1 VRREGGVA
9 ELADHGVVRCPGRAA
24 VDDDEPLPPPPREGN
39 RSGTGLLGAAV
50 VVVGGGKCSA
60 RLDGLLSDELAASA
74 TRFHTCWDWEE
85 RVVVECLAFNTRPDV
100 IPA

>member
-1 VRREGGVA
+1 MRREGGVA
-9 ELADHGVVRCPGRAA
+9 ELADHGVARCPGRAV

-60 RLDGLLSDELAASA
+60 RLDGLLPDALAASA
-74 TRFHTCWDWEE
+74 TRFHTC
-85 RVVVECLAFNTRPDV
+85 
-100 IPA
+100 